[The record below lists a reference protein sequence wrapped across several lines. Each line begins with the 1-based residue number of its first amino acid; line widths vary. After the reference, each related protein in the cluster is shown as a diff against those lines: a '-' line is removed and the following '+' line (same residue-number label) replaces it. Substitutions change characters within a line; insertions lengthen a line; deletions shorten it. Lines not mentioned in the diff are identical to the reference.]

1 VGWIRDRWHDLTHAG
16 SGTWLTVAVWAAVV
30 LGIIALIYVSRQ
42 LKRNRE
48 LRIEQMRPH
57 VAMFMEPHAADWHVV
72 ELVVRNFGQ
81 TAAYDIEFSFLNPP
95 TVAQYENAHDGM
107 VDIAELRLP
116 GELPVLAPG
125 QEWRTVWDSSL
136 DRYELGGS
144 IEWRFVGTVTYHD
157 GPEQKT
163 GWRKGRRRSYKT
175 NVVLDWDDLQPVQR
189 VELMTSHDLA
199 KREKQ
204 KLELLRTVLTYF
216 HYASQETRAQMY
228 RSEVDRI
235 NRATE
240 EVRDRMRVKQLEAPT
255 DVRLPRLGASE
266 EPETSVIGVGEGA
279 GGRDGFGVGERVG
292 GRDGFA
298 VRDGFGVRE
307 GFGVGEGFGEGEE
320 GRHREQPN

>member
-1 VGWIRDRWHDLTHAG
+1 VGWIRDRWHDVTNAG
-16 SGTWLTVAVWAAVV
+16 SGTWLAVALWAAVV
-30 LGIIALIYVSRQ
+30 LGIVALVYVSRQ
-42 LKRNRE
+42 LKRNRD
-48 LRIEQMRPH
+48 LKVEQMRPH

-81 TAAYDIEFSFLNPP
+81 TAAFDIEFSFLNPP
-95 TVAQYENAHDGM
+95 TVARYENAHDGM

-157 GPEQKT
+157 RPEQKA
-163 GWRKGRRRSYKT
+163 GWRKVKDNRRSYKT

-189 VELMTSHDLA
+189 VELMTTHDLA

-216 HYASQETRAQMY
+216 HYASQETRAEVY
-228 RSEVDRI
+228 RSEIDRI
-235 NRATE
+235 NRMIE
-240 EVRDRMRVKQLEAPT
+240 EVRDRTRVKQHEVPT
-255 DVRLPRLGASE
+255 DVHLPRL
-266 EPETSVIGVGEGA
+266 EPTPKVEADQDLQPNSDKGTEPPQDS
-279 GGRDGFGVGERVG
+279 RTGERTPTG
-292 GRDGFA
+292 EWETIQELQFRPYPRQRDRP
-298 VRDGFGVRE
+298 V
-307 GFGVGEGFGEGEE
+307 
-320 GRHREQPN
+320 